1 MSLPS
6 ISSVYK
12 YSDSMHKQ
20 PCRFFLDRAAYAE
33 EVVLYKDS
41 LLRHILP
48 ELLHANDNANGAV
61 CSRSGFTLPA
71 YLVLERGVTL
81 KAWHAH
87 QRSYF
92 EVAAMF
98 ESVLWLLKT
107 LHAEGYVHRD
117 LKPENILC
125 LLSSSQWRLLD
136 LGIVAREGA
145 LLIVLL
151 LPRRAYPRVVVVA
164 RTDALLVVV
173 AITPSTLTI
182 TYKASL
188 S

>member
-1 MSLPS
+1 M
-6 ISSVYK
+6 
-12 YSDSMHKQ
+12 
-20 PCRFFLDRAAYAE
+20 
-33 EVVLYKDS
+33 LYKHS

-61 CSRSGFTLPA
+61 RSRSGFTLPA

-92 EVAAMF
+92 EV
-98 ESVLWLLKT
+98 WLLKT
-107 LHAEGYVHRD
+107 LHAENYVHRD

-151 LPRRAYPRVVVVA
+151 LPRRVLPRRRRRRAHRRSA
-164 RTDALLVVV
+164 RCRGHSYEHAPRHL
-173 AITPSTLTI
+173 
-182 TYKASL
+182 
-188 S
+188 